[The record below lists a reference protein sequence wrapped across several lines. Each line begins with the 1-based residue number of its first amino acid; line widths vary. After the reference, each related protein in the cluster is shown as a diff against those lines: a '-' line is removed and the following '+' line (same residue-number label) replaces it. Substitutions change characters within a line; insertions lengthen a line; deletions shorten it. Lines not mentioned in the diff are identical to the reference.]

1 MVRFNISTY
10 TTPLDDEKKYKNKLK
25 LIHRFHKIA
34 TIKESVDNKEN
45 IIKVSSSSDNDFIQ
59 HFITLR
65 HSTTRLNND
74 QIKVKKK
81 LDDIINKRLNNN
93 LEIYYKTVIYPSV
106 SVSDIFTI
114 IHNTEHVYSYIC
126 MNTTFFI
133 CILDRKTN
141 FTSILEF
148 STNKICDGWS
158 PKFDLDD
165 GFYDQWYKDLREKEL
180 KILNTCYQDW
190 LINNN
195 NNIKMLFHSLEYK
208 NMEE

>member
-1 MVRFNISTY
+1 MISFNI
-10 TTPLDDEKKYKNKLK
+10 
-25 LIHRFHKIA
+25 
-34 TIKESVDNKEN
+34 
-45 IIKVSSSSDNDFIQ
+45 FIQ

-65 HSTTRLNND
+65 HSTTILNDD

-93 LEIYYKTVIYPSV
+93 LEIYYKTVIYPPV

-158 PKFDLDD
+158 PKFYLDD

-190 LINNN
+190 LVNNNNN
-195 NNIKMLFHSLEYK
+195 NNIKMLFHDLEYK